1 MGEAPPA
8 PCARWQWTTFPRE
21 VKPSNPT
28 TAQSS
33 NGAGVARKTSIPSEQ
48 IERLK
53 DLYNRQRET
62 LVALAAAHDAVSA
75 AEATLAAAQQ
85 GLRDAQSDAE
95 RAYQALV
102 DLMGADAAAKLTGRR
117 SNGKRAS
124 STRAA
129 QDNGQHPEP
138 ALNGPADGPSYS

>member
-1 MGEAPPA
+1 
-8 PCARWQWTTFPRE
+8 
-21 VKPSNPT
+21 
-28 TAQSS
+28 
-33 NGAGVARKTSIPSEQ
+33 VARKTSIPSEQ

-53 DLYNRQRET
+53 DLYNRQRDT
-62 LVALAAAHDAVSA
+62 LVALAAAHDVVSA

-102 DLMGADAAAKLTGRR
+102 DLMGVDAAAKLTGRR

-124 STRAA
+124 PTRVA
-129 QDNGQHPEP
+129 QDNGQQSEP
-138 ALNGPADGPSYS
+138 ALTGSTDRPSYS